1 MWRLGA
7 PIARGYS
14 GRARAGARLAW
25 LRPRFEF
32 AKEPGEA
39 MKSSVTRIAVAAAF
53 GLAAAAALAGE
64 ITLFENPGFQG
75 RRMTLRGTTPD
86 LDRTN
91 FNDRAESVIVRDGV
105 WEVCT
110 DARFSGRCVRL
121 QPGEYAS
128 LDGSLNNRISSAREV
143 AQYTPPPAVAGPGYG
158 GPARAVLYEGQ
169 GFRGRSFEMQRDVVR
184 NLDRTSFNDRAA
196 SLRVFGG
203 YWIFCSDAN
212 FEGDCRTF
220 GPGEYPDLPGGL
232 NRRISSGRRI
242 ADRYPYGG
250 APNWGR

>member
-1 MWRLGA
+1 
-7 PIARGYS
+7 
-14 GRARAGARLAW
+14 
-25 LRPRFEF
+25 
-32 AKEPGEA
+32 
-39 MKSSVTRIAVAAAF
+39 MKTSVTRITVAAMFA
-53 GLAAAAALAGE
+53 LAATAALAGE
-64 ITLFENPGFQG
+64 IILYENPGFQG

-91 FNDRAESVIVRDGV
+91 FNDRAESIVVRDGV

-110 DARFSGRCVRL
+110 DARFAGRCVRL
-121 QPGEYAS
+121 QPGEYPS

-143 AQYTPPPAVAGPGYG
+143 AQAPVPPPPPPPVAGPGYG
-158 GPARAVLYEGQ
+158 GPARAVLYEGE

-196 SLRVFGG
+196 SLRVYSG

-212 FEGDCRTF
+212 FEGDCQTF
-220 GPGEYPDLPGGL
+220 GPGDYPNLPGNL

>member
-1 MWRLGA
+1 MR
-7 PIARGYS
+7 
-14 GRARAGARLAW
+14 
-25 LRPRFEF
+25 
-32 AKEPGEA
+32 K
-39 MKSSVTRIAVAAAF
+39 SVTRIAVAAVF
-53 GLAAAAALAGE
+53 GLAATAALAGE
-64 ITLFENPGFQG
+64 IILYENPGFQG

-86 LDRTN
+86 LDRTQ
-91 FNDRAESVIVRDGV
+91 FNDRAESIVVRDGV

-121 QPGEYAS
+121 QPGEYPN
-128 LDGSLNNRISSAREV
+128 LQGDLNNRISSAREV
-143 AQYTPPPAVAGPGYG
+143 AQYAPPPPVASPGPGRGYG
-158 GPARAVLYEGQ
+158 EPARAVLYEGE
-169 GFRGRSFEMQRDVVR
+169 GFRGRSFELQRNVVR

-196 SLRVFGG
+196 SLRVYSG

-220 GPGEYPDLPGGL
+220 GPGDYPDLPGDL

-242 ADRYPYGG
+242 ADQYPYGG

>member
-1 MWRLGA
+1 
-7 PIARGYS
+7 
-14 GRARAGARLAW
+14 
-25 LRPRFEF
+25 
-32 AKEPGEA
+32 
-39 MKSSVTRIAVAAAF
+39 MKSSVTRIAVAAVF
-53 GLAAAAALAGE
+53 GLAATAVLAGE
-64 ITLFENPGFQG
+64 IILYENPGFQG

-86 LDRTN
+86 LDRTQ
-91 FNDRAESVIVRDGV
+91 FNDRAESIVVRDGV

-121 QPGEYAS
+121 QPGEYPN
-128 LDGSLNNRISSAREV
+128 LQGELNNRISSAREI
-143 AQYTPPPAVAGPGYG
+143 AQYAPPPPVAAPGPGYG
-158 GPARAVLYEGQ
+158 GPDSSGPARAVLYSGE
-169 GFRGRSFEMQRDVVR
+169 GFRGRSFELQRNVVR
-184 NLDRTSFNDRAA
+184 NLDRTNFNDRAA
-196 SLRVFGG
+196 SLRVYSG

-220 GPGEYPDLPGGL
+220 GPGEYPDLPGDL

>member
-1 MWRLGA
+1 
-7 PIARGYS
+7 
-14 GRARAGARLAW
+14 
-25 LRPRFEF
+25 
-32 AKEPGEA
+32 
-39 MKSSVTRIAVAAAF
+39 MKRSVTRIAVAAAF
-53 GLAAAAALAGE
+53 GLAATAVLAGE
-64 ITLFENPGFQG
+64 IVLYENPGFQG

-86 LDRTN
+86 LDRTQ
-91 FNDRAESVIVRDGV
+91 FNDRAESIIVRDGV

-121 QPGEYAS
+121 QPGEYPN
-128 LDGSLNNRISSAREV
+128 LQGDLNNRISSAREI
-143 AQYTPPPAVAGPGYG
+143 AQAAPPPPPVAGPGNG
-158 GPARAVLYEGQ
+158 GPARAVLYEGE
-169 GFRGRSFEMQRDVVR
+169 GFRGRSFELQRNVVR
-184 NLDRTSFNDRAA
+184 NLDRTNFNDRAA
-196 SLRVFGG
+196 SLRVYSG

-220 GPGEYPDLPGGL
+220 GPGDYPDLPGDL